1 MEVKLARSMLHD
13 VGQVL
18 AECTAFEGGC
28 VAGATKFRRTKRE
41 ELFRV
46 GSQHVVGIVYM
57 SFVVGSR

>member
-1 MEVKLARSMLHD
+1 MLHD